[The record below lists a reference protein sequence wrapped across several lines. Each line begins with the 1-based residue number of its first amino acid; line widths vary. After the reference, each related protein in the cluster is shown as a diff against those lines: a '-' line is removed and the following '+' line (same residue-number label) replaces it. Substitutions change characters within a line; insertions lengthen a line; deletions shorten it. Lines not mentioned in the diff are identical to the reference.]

1 MRCQLVRACHFT
13 MLSIHAC
20 TQGPCF
26 LKIILEARIERECAY
41 TCLECYGRKTRT
53 INLRSI
59 KVLFHKVNGHS
70 LQALVKHKLSNLAHI
85 QVEWEEGVDN
95 ESQRHCI
102 PLASSSLYGC
112 GSLYGGLWSWISYCK
127 LPWRENLKCPTFQ
140 RVLQIELSFNS
151 SWLLGVGCF
160 AYNTFHVHED
170 FGACLDALWRF

>member
-1 MRCQLVRACHFT
+1 MSTSESLPLH
-13 MLSIHAC
+13 HAQHSC
-20 TQGPCF
+20 MPCF
-26 LKIILEARIERECAY
+26 LKIILEARIERERAY

-53 INLRSI
+53 INVRSI

-112 GSLYGGLWSWISYCK
+112 GSLYGGLWS
-127 LPWRENLKCPTFQ
+127 
-140 RVLQIELSFNS
+140 
-151 SWLLGVGCF
+151 
-160 AYNTFHVHED
+160 
-170 FGACLDALWRF
+170 